1 MESIKKSTIYT
12 RTGDK
17 GISSLYNGD
26 RVTKDSVYFE
36 CLGDIDELNSNLGLL
51 KAFWK
56 EEFDKS
62 NIKLYNAPGAGAM
75 FYKHEKCVD
84 SGKYYE
90 WFVLGKYIHEIQCNL
105 MNISTQI
112 ATPFKDDYEGWVSR
126 VGINT
131 SVIPDIEKNI
141 DRLDSLLPPL
151 KNFVVPSGNKLIAQL
166 HICRSITRRCERRYV
181 SILNSESS
189 IELLKDQLDIP
200 MKYLNR
206 LSDYLF
212 VLSRFIAMTL
222 DIEEDIYSRDYS
234 RFFTK

>member
-1 MESIKKSTIYT
+1 MESIKKSNIYT

-17 GISSLYNGD
+17 GLSGLYNGD
-26 RVTKDSVYFE
+26 RVSKDSIYFE

-56 EEFDKS
+56 EEFGKS
-62 NIKLYNAPGAGAM
+62 DIKLYNAPGAGAL
-75 FYKHEKCVD
+75 FYKHEKCID

-90 WFVLGKYIHEIQCNL
+90 WFVLGDYIHKIQCNL

-112 ATPFKDDYEGWVSR
+112 ATPFKVNFDEWVSK
-126 VGINT
+126 VGIDT
-131 SVIPDIEKNI
+131 SIISEIEKNI
-141 DRLDSLLPPL
+141 DRLDSILPPL
-151 KNFVVPSGNKLIAQL
+151 KNFVVPSGNKLIAQI
-166 HICRSITRRCERRYV
+166 HVCRSITRRCERRYV

-189 IELLKDQLDIP
+189 IELLNDQLNIP
-200 MKYLNR
+200 TKYLNR

-222 DIEEDIYSRDYS
+222 DIEEDLFFRN
-234 RFFTK
+234 FTK

>member
-17 GISSLYNGD
+17 GMSSLYNGD
-26 RVTKDSVYFE
+26 RVNKDSMYFE
-36 CLGDIDELNSNLGLL
+36 CLGDIDELNSNLGLV

-56 EEFDKS
+56 EEFGKS
-62 NIKLYNAPGAGAM
+62 GVKLYNAPGAGAL
-75 FYKHEKCVD
+75 FYKHEKCID

-151 KNFVVPSGNKLIAQL
+151 KNFVVPSGNKLISQI

-181 SILNSESS
+181 SIRNVEVLN
-189 IELLKDQLDIP
+189 DQLDIP
-200 MKYLNR
+200 TKYLNR

-212 VLSRFIAMTL
+212 VLSRFVAMTL
-222 DIEEDIYSRDYS
+222 EIEEDLFFRD
-234 RFFTK
+234 FTK